1 MCSKHAQHLGGS
13 HAAAVKGTVPKYPD
27 APAKHHVHFAPPFV
41 IWEEEE
47 IKNAHYSVTCAVECK
62 EIM

>member
-1 MCSKHAQHLGGS
+1 LGGS